1 MGTVATH
8 LHTISLA
15 SALVLQ
21 FHALVASPAD
31 TLSHTLPLLAAAQ
44 GTYLALASSTTPSFT
59 PSSSSSSDVPMATKK
74 KKRKTQQFPG
84 TQLLLSMAFSLA
96 VGAPLLYA
104 ILVLFGAPLTTH
116 LHETALTAAHMS
128 LLACFPLVFNLGVDG
143 QRWKDAVSCSAA
155 INEAFLGALGACVGA
170 WAGAVPIPLGTPLPC
185 TSFPSSFLFPREES
199 ANDDCATNQIGI
211 ASGRSGQLRF

>member
-31 TLSHTLPLLAAAQ
+31 ALGHTLPLLAVAQ
-44 GTYLALASSTTPSFT
+44 GTYLTLASSTSSTTST
-59 PSSSSSSDVPMATKK
+59 SSSPSSSDVPAATKK

-84 TQLLLSMAFSLA
+84 TQLLVSMAFSLA

-116 LHETALTAAHMS
+116 LRETALTAAHMS

-143 QRWKDAVSCSAA
+143 QRWRDAVACSAA
-155 INEAFLGALGACVGA
+155 IDEAFLGALGTCVGA

-185 TSFPSSFLFPREES
+185 ASIPPFFLFS
-199 ANDDCATNQIGI
+199 AR
-211 ASGRSGQLRF
+211 GRC